1 MLIDDR
7 LYLDHVQM
15 AQRGW
20 TRALIARFLRAPDRW
35 DTVNHWLNYKG
46 KATYFVERV
55 MAAEHQPEFKR
66 KFAVSIARRSLTPAQ
81 VEAMLQERAR
91 VDALYREWLA
101 TVTPDDVKRIVAI
114 QEAAAAF
121 ESIRAR
127 GYRTPHK

>member
-1 MLIDDR
+1 MLLDDH

-35 DTVNHWLNYKG
+35 ASVNHWLNYKG

-66 KFAVSIARRSLTPAQ
+66 KFAASIARRSLTSEQ
-81 VEAMLQERAR
+81 VAAMMEERAK
-91 VDALYREWLA
+91 VEALYREWLRA
-101 TVTPDDVKRIVAI
+101 LTPDDVRLIVAV
-114 QEAAAAF
+114 QAAAEAF